1 MSRRLR
7 GIPIVVTS
15 SGEESREVAVAE
27 SGGTDARDVSP
38 WHRHPLVA
46 GVIVA
51 LAAVN
56 LRPAVAS
63 VGAGELAPVDGV
75 LA

>member
-1 MSRRLR
+1 VARRLR
-7 GIPIVVTS
+7 GIPIVVTN
-15 SGEESREVAVAE
+15 SGEESREVVVAE
-27 SGGTDARDVSP
+27 SAGTDARDVSP
-38 WHRHPLVA
+38 LHRHPLVA

-63 VGAGELAPVDGV
+63 VGPV
-75 LA
+75 LPEMRA